1 MDGVL
6 HKPFT
11 LSALAHCLA
20 EHLSNAAAVE
30 AEPAPEAP
38 ETAYVSHHAPGG
50 DHEPVDPSLRDADA
64 PITKAQVERFFAL
77 KYPQYEP
84 LHDLDPLFT
93 DERFFTALENNIH
106 WRDHGVTVDLR
117 PFYKPDQ
124 VPPAP
129 GATVG
134 LSGAVTGSGN

>member
-1 MDGVL
+1 MT
-6 HKPFT
+6 KPRT
-11 LSALAHCLA
+11 RI
-20 EHLSNAAAVE
+20 
-30 AEPAPEAP
+30 
-38 ETAYVSHHAPGG
+38 ETATRTTYKARDWVKEELVKKLED

-117 PFYKPDQ
+117 PFYNPDQ